1 MLIKRIL
8 IITNEGIPVFDYK
21 EYAKEDEAL
30 VGGLITA
37 LMKFAE
43 ETTKE
48 SISRVMLQESQF
60 ILKKYNSVLFVVQ
73 VLEDMPRDYAE
84 EILNL
89 IATNFFKDHK
99 EDIENFRGN
108 VSTFSSFQEKC
119 KNILQYTGIEL
130 ANKLLNKKDDPLA
143 WGIFSKE
150 GKALFVRADSPNY
163 NVDNFTIMQVL
174 GKSIDKIIKSQFQLS
189 TSIAYHINFNGNVFS
204 SIILPFVHIIA
215 ERKLNA
221 FAFESIKKFKIMTK
235 AEIKQKFV
243 DSFNIEEVEISVFS
257 KTASADLEKF
267 DNKSKSLLDL
277 FQAST
282 KGFEYLFNS
291 ESLIQLLNFHNSASI
306 VLNLVNRYIVANI
319 QTKQSSEDVLKKI
332 INFLM

>member
-21 EYAKEDEAL
+21 DYAKEDEAL

-60 ILKKYNSVLFVVQ
+60 ILKKFNSVLFVVQ
-73 VLEDMPRDYAE
+73 VLEDMPADYAE

-89 IATNFFKDHK
+89 IATNFFKEHK

-130 ANKLLNKKDDPLA
+130 ANKLLSKQDDPLA

-174 GKSIDKIIKSQFQLS
+174 GKSINKIIKSQFQTS
-189 TSIAYHINFNGNVFS
+189 TSIAYHINFKGNVFN
-204 SIILPFVHIIA
+204 SIILPFVHIIT

-221 FAFESIKKFKIMTK
+221 FSFDDIKKFKIMTQ
-235 AEIKQKFV
+235 ADIKQKFNET
-243 DSFNIEEVEISVFS
+243 FNIKEAEIVVVS
-257 KTASADLEKF
+257 KTASTDLEKL
-267 DNKSKSLLDL
+267 DNKNKSLLDL

-291 ESLIQLLNFHNSASI
+291 ESLIQLLKFRNSVSI

-319 QTKQSSEDVLKKI
+319 QSKQSSEDMLKKI
-332 INFLM
+332 LNFIS